1 MIKKCKLKIREI
13 YNKETPLRLEWFV
26 AGLIAFI
33 ALIMF
38 TYIDLKSLTIW
49 STNILDCLADGD
61 ITNYYKFTS
70 LNLHNA
76 PHRYVSGTLYSL
88 IPWAIWNIPIWIFQ
102 RFSNVDILTS
112 PISLIWS
119 KLFLILALCVTLYYT
134 YKLVKHLTNDKISA
148 KWAIFL
154 SFSYIYT
161 YVGVF
166 YAGQNDIL
174 ICMLGVMSIYYLI
187 KNNTKNILFYILA
200 GFAISV
206 KYFFF
211 MPYLILILFL
221 EKNIIKIGAKL
232 FVGILPTLIFNLV
245 CRNLPM
251 FVESSSQNA
260 NSSILNRIIS
270 SSFPVLSGYSLSLFI
285 LSFIILSFIAYK
297 TVAKDIKERN
307 EYIIYFVTATFIL
320 LLAFTSQEFYRMILL
335 MPFIFIMFSLNKPN
349 FRINLILETIIC
361 FAFVLSQC
369 TNSYNFFASH
379 GSMENALLT
388 NILNFNL
395 TENVSPYFF
404 LIYHFPNFTPIVGRV
419 CSTIAFSGFMLILG
433 INYPRRK
440 IEIDVK
446 NIKCERYI
454 IWFRTIMIVPIILY
468 LLISCI
474 R

>member
-1 MIKKCKLKIREI
+1 MIKKCKEKILKI

-26 AGLIAFI
+26 AGLIGFI
-33 ALIMF
+33 CLIMF

-49 STNILDCLADGD
+49 STNILDCIADGN
-61 ITNYYKFTS
+61 ITNYYKFTA

-102 RFSNVDILTS
+102 RFFNVDILTS
-112 PISLIWS
+112 SVSLLWS
-119 KLFLILALCVTLYYT
+119 KLFLVLALVVTLCYS
-134 YKLVKHLTNDKISA
+134 YKLVKHLTNDTISA
-148 KWAIFL
+148 KWTIFL

-166 YAGQNDIL
+166 YASQNDIL

-187 KNNTKNILFYILA
+187 KNSGKNILFYVLA

-221 EKNIIKIGAKL
+221 EKDIIKIVKKL

-251 FVESSSQNA
+251 FLESSSQNA
-260 NSSILNRIIS
+260 NSSILNRIIG
-270 SSFPVLSGYSLSLFI
+270 SSFPILSEYSLSIFI
-285 LSFIILSFIAYK
+285 LAFIILAFIAYK

-307 EYIIYFVTATFIL
+307 EYIIYFTTATFIL

-335 MPFIFIMFSLNKPN
+335 MPFIFIMFALNKPN
-349 FRINLILETIIC
+349 QRINLILETIIC
-361 FAFVLSQC
+361 FSFILSQC
-369 TNSYNFFASH
+369 TNGYYFFSSH
-379 GSMENALLT
+379 GGMENALLT
-388 NILNFNL
+388 NILNLNL
-395 TENVSPYFF
+395 TGNVSPYSF
-404 LIYHFPNFTPIVGRV
+404 LIYHFPNFTPIVGRI
-419 CSTIAFSGFMLILG
+419 CSTIAFSGFMLILA
-433 INYPRRK
+433 INYPRKK

-454 IWFRTIMIVPIILY
+454 IWFRTLIIVPIILY
-468 LLISCI
+468 LLITCI